1 LNALTGTLQVD
12 FDRAVS
18 LAIELDFDAVQPRH
32 FDAPPARS
40 HPYVAHGFNGEVAR
54 GASCNCR
61 SLTLIPH
68 CNGTH
73 TESAGHLAT
82 TSVPL
87 HRIVPAGPMPALLV
101 TVTPQAAG
109 TCGEDSLPAPQPGD
123 RLVTRASLVAAW
135 PAALPFAPRA
145 LVIRTLPNAP
155 GKAWLDHSA
164 ANPPYLSR
172 QAASELVAR
181 GIEHLVL
188 DLPSA
193 DRSHD
198 EGRLTVHHVF
208 FGLPAGCTALTDATR
223 GHCTITEFAYV
234 PDAVRD
240 GACALQLQLPAFT
253 GDATPSRPL
262 LLPLV
267 TA

>member
-1 LNALTGTLQVD
+1 MRSAAPLQVD
-12 FDRAVS
+12 FDGAIS
-18 LAIELDFDAVQPRH
+18 LAIELCFDGPQPRH
-32 FDAPPARS
+32 FGAPPATSR
-40 HPYVAHGFNGEVAR
+40 PYVADGFNGEVAR

-87 HRIVPAGPMPALLV
+87 HRLVPAGPLPALLV
-101 TVTPQAAG
+101 SVTPAPADG
-109 TCGEDSLPAPQPGD
+109 CGEDSVPAPQAGD
-123 RLVTRASLVAAW
+123 RLITRAALVAAW
-135 PAALPFAPRA
+135 PAALPCVPRA
-145 LVIRTLPNAP
+145 LVIRTLPNP
-155 GKAWLDHSA
+155 VDKARLDHSGS
-164 ANPPYLSR
+164 NPPYLSR
-172 QAASELVAR
+172 QAATELVAR

-198 EGRLTVHHVF
+198 EGRLTAHRIF
-208 FGLPAGCTALTDATR
+208 FGLPPGSTLLADATR

-234 PDAVRD
+234 PDAAQD
-240 GACALQLQLPAFT
+240 GAWGLQLQLPAFT
-253 GDATPSRPL
+253 GDAAPSRPL

-267 TA
+267 DA

>member
-1 LNALTGTLQVD
+1 VKSGIALRVD
-12 FDRAVS
+12 FDAAVS
-18 LAIELDFDAVQPRH
+18 LAIELDFDGPQPRH
-32 FDAPPARS
+32 YGAPPATS
-40 HPYVAHGFNGEVAR
+40 HPYVAGSFNGEVTR

-82 TSVPL
+82 SCVPL
-87 HRIVPAGPMPALLV
+87 HRIVPTGPVPALLV
-101 TVTPQAAG
+101 TLTPEPAA
-109 TCGEDSLPAPQPGD
+109 TCGEDTLPSPKAGD
-123 RLVTRASLVAAW
+123 RLVTRAALRAAW
-135 PAALPFAPRA
+135 PADLPFPPRA
-145 LVIRTLPNAP
+145 LVIRTLPNP
-155 GKAWLDHSA
+155 SGKAAHDPGA
-164 ANPPYLSR
+164 APPPYLSQ

-198 EGRLTVHHVF
+198 EGRLTAHRIF
-208 FGLPAGCTALTDATR
+208 FGLPPGSTALADATR
-223 GHCTITEFAYV
+223 GQCTITELAYV
-234 PDAVRD
+234 PDAAAD
-240 GACALQLQLPAFT
+240 GAWGLQLQVPAFT

-267 TA
+267 KT